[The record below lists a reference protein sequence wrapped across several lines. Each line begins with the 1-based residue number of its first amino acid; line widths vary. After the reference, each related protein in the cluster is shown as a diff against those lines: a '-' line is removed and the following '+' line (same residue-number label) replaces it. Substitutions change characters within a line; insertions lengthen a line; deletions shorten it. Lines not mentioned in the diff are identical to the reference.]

1 MVLGV
6 FVLGVIYAMPNF
18 YPPDYA
24 IQISRGSGGLDLS
37 ERELDVAL
45 EALSSSNVQI
55 KASSLEGGSG
65 LIRLENADEQ
75 LRAQPLIQ
83 RALHDLQ
90 SE

>member
-24 IQISRGSGGLDLS
+24 IQISRGAGGQDIS
-37 ERELDVAL
+37 DRELSVAL
-45 EALSSSNVQI
+45 DALQNSNVRV
-55 KASSLEGGSG
+55 KASSLEEGSG

-75 LRAQPLIQ
+75 LRSQPLIIPD
-83 RALHDLQ
+83 H
-90 SE
+90 S